1 MNVSKELEQMNG
13 SVQEVYRDIIDND
26 GTFMK
31 IMKSIPVI

>member
-13 SVQEVYRDIIDND
+13 DVQEVYKDIIDND